1 MCFGCFRGLEI
12 AIAYPRC
19 ASLIAQILTCQLAG
33 AIIFS
38 ANCATAQITPDGT
51 LPNNSTV
58 RLDGNTTII
67 EGGTTRG
74 ANLFHSFSEFSV
86 RNGTTAFFNNLPDI
100 QNILTRVTGKSISN
114 IDGLIRANLNG
125 KANLFLLNPNGIVF
139 GPNGSLDIRG
149 SFVATT
155 ANALQ
160 FGNLGSFS
168 ATNPEAPSSLL
179 TINPSAF
186 LYNQIPTGAIENNS
200 VAPAGPHLA
209 GFDTYGLRV
218 PDGKSLLLIGGN
230 VTMTGGQLNA
240 YGGRIELGGLSAPG
254 SINLAIN
261 GDIFTTQ
268 VPEFFRSDVF
278 LNNGAIANV
287 SYESGGSIAVN
298 ARNIDLF
305 KNSSLNGG
313 IEANLGSATAIAG
326 NITLNAT
333 EAIRIEEQSEIRNQV
348 RTNGIGNA
356 GDINIATDLL
366 SVKGGSGIYTRSL
379 GDHSLQR
386 PGNAGNININ
396 ARGQVSFLD
405 GSFGSTTLEPTEPTG
420 VGKSGDLQIQADSV
434 LVGNG
439 SQLKVSTLGTGNA
452 GNLTIDAA
460 NTVDFYNNSFALSQV
475 EKGEGNGG
483 IIKINTGSLTVA
495 DNSFLSASTIAKGNA
510 GSVKIQARDTVSFA
524 NNSKADTAVQP
535 GGQGNGNDLSIQARS
550 VSVTDGSFLTAGTFG
565 EGNAGNVLIDATD
578 SVLFDGTNSYAASSV
593 GLRDYGV
600 GLGNGGIVKIST
612 GSLQLTN
619 QAILTAESYGKQGN
633 AGNVIIDARDA
644 VSLSDGSSLKTLL
657 GGQIEGKAGNIS
669 ITTGSLSVA
678 SGSSFQADTYGQGD
692 GGNINIQAR
701 DNVSFLTE
709 GGAYTR
715 VQLGANGK
723 GGNIDITT
731 DSLTLSDGSFLAA
744 STLGEGNSGSVTIN
758 AANAVNLSGV
768 SKEGFPG
775 GIYSEVATIQPNSNG
790 GNVNITARSLKVT
803 DGARLATSTNGNGN
817 AGSVNINATDFALF
831 DGVSSNNNRSGAY
844 SLVLPLG
851 TGAANDININTG
863 SLFLQ
868 NGAILSAG
876 TEGEGNAGN
885 INIIAQDMV
894 SIDGASANELPS
906 TIESRVAENAV
917 GNGGNVD
924 VTTRSLFITNG
935 ANLSASTQGDGNAGK
950 INIIAQDIVSSDGAS
965 AKGPSTIESRVA
977 ENAVGN
983 GGDVDVTTRS
993 LFITNGAELSSSSQ
1007 GNGAAGNL
1015 TVNANLIDLD
1025 NRGKISA
1032 DTIAGQGNI
1041 NLNPRDLLLM
1051 RRNSEITTK
1060 ASGNNITGGNITIDG
1075 KNAFVVA
1082 VKDENSNIRADSENF
1097 RGGNVKIN
1105 VAQIFGF
1112 QSPTTSFPLISS
1124 ITAKGATPD
1133 LSGNIQINTFD
1144 TDPSKGLVSLTTD
1157 VVDVAR
1163 LVDDN
1168 ICART
1173 AKSSFTYTGSGG
1185 LPPSPNNTL
1194 NSDAVWED
1202 WRLTAVPK
1210 GREGE
1215 KDKGNSQSLVEIKGE
1230 NNSSRPTQIVEAQG
1244 WIINQNGEV
1253 TLTAYPSTVALHKV
1267 GSSSLG
1273 CQPPIAN

>member
-1 MCFGCFRGLEI
+1 MKKYLRYECFRGLEI
-12 AIAYPRC
+12 AFAKRLRSQSVPKGRSIAYPHC
-19 ASLIAQILTCQLAG
+19 ASLIAQVLTCQFVG

-38 ANCATAQITPDGT
+38 TNCAIAQITPDGT

-58 RLDGNTTII
+58 RLDGNTRII

-86 RNGTTAFFNNLPDI
+86 PNGTTAFFNNLPDI

-114 IDGLIRANLNG
+114 INGLIRANLNG

-160 FGNLGSFS
+160 FGSLGSFS

-230 VTMTGGQLNA
+230 VTMDHGQLNA
-240 YGGRIELGGLSAPG
+240 YGGRIELGGLAAPG

-261 GDIFTTQ
+261 GDTFTTQ
-268 VPEFFRSDVF
+268 VPELSRSDVV

-298 ARNIDLF
+298 ARNIDLL
-305 KNSSLNGG
+305 KGSALNGG
-313 IEANLGSATAIAG
+313 IEANLGSATAKAG

-333 EAIRIEEQSEIRNQV
+333 EATRIEEGSEIRNQV
-348 RTNGIGNA
+348 RTNGSGNA
-356 GDINIATDLL
+356 GDISIATGLL

-379 GDHSLQR
+379 GDHSLLR
-386 PGNAGNININ
+386 PGNAGNINININ

-405 GSFGSTTLEPTEPTG
+405 GSFGSTTLEPTEPTDI
-420 VGKSGDLQIQADSV
+420 GKSGDLQIQANSV

-439 SQLKVSTLGTGNA
+439 SQLKVSTLGTGDA
-452 GNLTIDAA
+452 GNLTIDAR

-483 IIKINTGSLTVA
+483 IIKINTGSLTLN
-495 DNSFLSASTIAKGNA
+495 DNSFLSASTLAKGDA
-510 GSVKIQARDTVSFA
+510 GSVKIQARDNVSFA

-535 GGQGNGNDLSIQARS
+535 GGKGNGNDLSIQARS
-550 VSVTDGSFLTAGTFG
+550 VSVTDGSFLTASTFG

-578 SVLFDGTNSYAASSV
+578 SVRFDGSKSYAASSV
-593 GLRDYGV
+593 GLRDYGE
-600 GLGNGGIVKIST
+600 GSGNGGIVKIST

-619 QAILTAESYGKQGN
+619 QAILTAESYSKEGN
-633 AGNVIIDARDA
+633 AGNIIIDARDT
-644 VSLSDGSSLKTLL
+644 VSLSDGSSIKSLL
-657 GGQIEGKAGNIS
+657 GEQIKGKAGNIS
-669 ITTGSLSVA
+669 ITTGSLLVA

-709 GGAYTR
+709 GGAYSR

-723 GGNIDITT
+723 GGNIDITA

-744 STLGEGNSGSVTIN
+744 STLGQGNSGSVTIN

-790 GNVNITARSLKVT
+790 GNVNITARSLQVT

-817 AGSVNINATDFALF
+817 AGSVNINATDFILF
-831 DGVSSNNNRSGAY
+831 DGVSNNNNRSGAY

-876 TEGEGNAGN
+876 TEGEGNAGK
-885 INIIAQDMV
+885 INLIAQDMV
-894 SIDGASANELPS
+894 SIDGASAKGLPS
-906 TIESRVAENAV
+906 TIES
-917 GNGGNVD
+917 
-924 VTTRSLFITNG
+924 
-935 ANLSASTQGDGNAGK
+935 K
-950 INIIAQDIVSSDGAS
+950 
-965 AKGPSTIESRVA
+965 VA

-1015 TVNANLIDLD
+1015 TVNANLISLD
-1025 NRGKISA
+1025 NRGKISS

-1075 KNAFVVA
+1075 KNAFIVA
-1082 VKDENSNIRADSENF
+1082 LEDENSNIRADSENF

-1112 QSPTTSFPLISS
+1112 QSQRTSFPLISS
-1124 ITAKGATPD
+1124 ITAKGASPD

-1210 GREGE
+1210 EREGE
-1215 KDKGNSQSLVEIKGE
+1215 KDKGNSQSLVGIKGD
-1230 NNSSRPTQIVEAQG
+1230 NNSSRLTQIVEAQG

>member
-1 MCFGCFRGLEI
+1 MSFECFRGLGI
-12 AIAYPRC
+12 ASTYPRC
-19 ASLIAQILTCQLAG
+19 ASLIAQALTCQFAG
-33 AIIFS
+33 AIILS
-38 ANCATAQITPDGT
+38 ANCAIAQITPDAT
-51 LPNNSTV
+51 LPNNSNV
-58 RLDGNTTII
+58 KLNGNTTII
-67 EGGTTRG
+67 EGGTQTG
-74 ANLFHSFSEFSV
+74 SNLFHSFSEFSV
-86 RNGTTAFFNNLPDI
+86 PINGTAFFNNALDV
-100 QNILTRVTGKSISN
+100 QNIISRVTGRQRSDI
-114 IDGLIRANLNG
+114 NG
-125 KANLFLLNPNGIVF
+125 KIQANGIANLFLINPNGIVF
-139 GPNGSLDIRG
+139 GPTGSLSIGG
-149 SFVATT
+149 SFAATT

-160 FGNLGSFS
+160 FGSLGSFS
-168 ATNPEAPSSLL
+168 ATNPEAPSPLL

-186 LYNQIPTGAIENNS
+186 LYNQIPTGAIENYS
-200 VAPAGPHLA
+200 VAAAGLHLA
-209 GFDTYGLRV
+209 NFETFGLRV

-230 VTMTGGQLNA
+230 VTMDHGQLNA
-240 YGGRIELGGLSAPG
+240 YGGRIELAGLSAPG
-254 SINLAIN
+254 SINLAIDGN
-261 GDIFTTQ
+261 IFSTQ
-268 VPEFFRSDVF
+268 VPELSRSDVV

-287 SYESGGSIAVN
+287 AYGSGGSIAIN
-298 ARNIDLF
+298 ARNIDLL
-305 KNSSLNGG
+305 KGSSLNGG
-313 IEANLGSATAIAG
+313 IEGSLGSATAKAG
-326 NITLNAT
+326 NITLGAT
-333 EAIRIEEQSEIRNQV
+333 EAIKIEEQSEIRNQI
-348 RTNGIGNA
+348 RPNGIGNA
-356 GDINIATDLL
+356 GDINITTGLL
-366 SVKGGSGIYTRSL
+366 SVKEGSGIYTRSL
-379 GDHSLQR
+379 GDR
-386 PGNAGNININ
+386 PLGQPANAGNININ
-396 ARGQVSFLD
+396 ARKEVSFLD
-405 GSFGSTTLEPTEPTG
+405 GSFGSTTLESTG

-434 LVGNG
+434 LVGND
-439 SQLKVSTLGTGNA
+439 SQLNVSTLGTGDS
-452 GNLTIDAA
+452 GNLTIDAR
-460 NTVDFYNNSFALSQV
+460 NTVDFYNRSFAFSRV

-483 IIKINTGSLTVA
+483 IIKINTGSLTLTN
-495 DNSFLSASTIAKGNA
+495 NSILDASTIAKGNA
-510 GSVKIQARDTVSFA
+510 GSVKIQARDNVSFA
-524 NNSKADTAVQP
+524 NNSRAVTTVQ
-535 GGQGNGNDLSIQARS
+535 GGGKGNGNDLSIQARS

-565 EGNAGNVLIDATD
+565 EGNAGNVIIDATD
-578 SVLFDGTNSYAASSV
+578 SVRFDGSNSYAASSV
-593 GLRDYGV
+593 GLEGYGE
-600 GLGNGGIVKIST
+600 GLGNAGIVKIST

-619 QAILTAESYGKQGN
+619 QAKLTAESYSKQGN
-633 AGNVIIDARDA
+633 AGDIIIDARDT
-644 VSLSDGSSLKTLL
+644 VSLSDGSSLKSLL
-657 GGQIEGKAGNIS
+657 GEQIKGKAGNIS

-678 SGSSFQADTYGQGD
+678 SGSSLQADTYGQGD
-692 GGNINIQAR
+692 GGYIDIKAR

-723 GGNIDITT
+723 GGNIDITA

-744 STLGEGNSGSVTIN
+744 STLGQGNSGSVTIN

-768 SKEGFPG
+768 NKEGFPG

-817 AGSVNINATDFALF
+817 AGSVNINATDFVLF
-831 DGVSSNNNRSGAY
+831 DGVSSNNKRSGAY
-844 SLVLPLG
+844 SLVLPQG

-863 SLFLQ
+863 SLFLR
-868 NGAILSAG
+868 NGASLSAG
-876 TEGEGNAGN
+876 TEGEGNAGK
-885 INIIAQDMV
+885 INLTAQDMV
-894 SIDGASANELPS
+894 SIDGASANGLPS
-906 TIESRVAENAV
+906 TIES
-917 GNGGNVD
+917 
-924 VTTRSLFITNG
+924 
-935 ANLSASTQGDGNAGK
+935 K
-950 INIIAQDIVSSDGAS
+950 
-965 AKGPSTIESRVA
+965 VA

-1015 TVNANLIDLD
+1015 TVNANLISLD

-1041 NLNPRDLLLM
+1041 NLNPRDLLIM

-1082 VKDENSNIRADSENF
+1082 VEDENSNIRADSENF
-1097 RGGNVKIN
+1097 RGGNVTIN

-1124 ITAKGATPD
+1124 ITATGASPD
-1133 LSGNIQINTFD
+1133 LGGNIQINTFD

-1168 ICART
+1168 VCART

-1215 KDKGNSQSLVEIKGE
+1215 KDKGNLQSLVGIKGE

-1253 TLTAYPSTVALHKV
+1253 ILTAYAPTATPHKV
-1267 GSSSLG
+1267 GSSSSG
-1273 CQPPIAN
+1273 CQSPIAN

>member
-1 MCFGCFRGLEI
+1 MRFGCFRGLEI

-19 ASLIAQILTCQLAG
+19 ASLIAQALSCQFAG
-33 AIIFS
+33 AAIIFS
-38 ANCATAQITPDGT
+38 ANCAIAQITPDGT

-58 RLDGNTTII
+58 KLDGNTRII

-86 RNGTTAFFNNLPDI
+86 PNGTTAFFNNLPDI
-100 QNILTRVTGKSISN
+100 QNILTRVTGNSISH

-125 KANLFLLNPNGIVF
+125 KANLFLLNPNGIIF

-160 FGNLGSFS
+160 FGSLGSFS

-230 VTMTGGQLNA
+230 VTMDHGQLNA
-240 YGGRIELGGLSAPG
+240 YGGRIELAGLAAPG

-268 VPEFFRSDVF
+268 VPELFRSDVV

-287 SYESGGSIAVN
+287 SYESGGSIGVN
-298 ARNIDLF
+298 ARNIDLLKGSAF
-305 KNSSLNGG
+305 NAG
-313 IEANLGSATAIAG
+313 IEANLGSATAKAG

-333 EAIRIEEQSEIRNQV
+333 EATRIEEQSEIRNQV
-348 RTNGIGNA
+348 RTNGSGNA
-356 GDINIATDLL
+356 GDINIATGLL
-366 SVKGGSGIYTRSL
+366 SVKDGSGIYTRSL
-379 GDHSLQR
+379 GDHSLLR

-439 SQLKVSTLGTGNA
+439 SQLKVSTLGTGDA

-495 DNSFLSASTIAKGNA
+495 GNSFLSTSTIAKGDA
-510 GSVKIQARDTVSFA
+510 GSVKIQARDNVSFA
-524 NNSKADTAVQP
+524 NNSKVDTAVQP
-535 GGQGNGNDLSIQARS
+535 GGIGNGNDLSIQARS
-550 VSVTDGSFLTAGTFG
+550 VSVADGSFLTAGTFG
-565 EGNAGNVLIDATD
+565 QGNAGNVLIDAAD
-578 SVLFDGTNSYAASSV
+578 SVRFDGSNSYAASSV
-593 GLRDYGV
+593 GLQGYGE

-619 QAILTAESYGKQGN
+619 QAILTTESYGKEGN
-633 AGNVIIDARDA
+633 AGNIIINARDT
-644 VSLSDGSSLKTLL
+644 VSLSDGSSLKSLL
-657 GGQIEGKAGNIS
+657 GGQIKGKAGNIS

-678 SGSSFQADTYGQGD
+678 SGSSLQADTYGQGD
-692 GGNINIQAR
+692 GGYIDIKAR
-701 DNVSFLTE
+701 DNVSFITE

-715 VQLGANGK
+715 IQLGANGE
-723 GGNIDITT
+723 GGNIGITA

-744 STLGEGNSGSVTIN
+744 STLGQGNSGSVTIN
-758 AANAVNLSGV
+758 AANAINLSGV
-768 SKEGFPG
+768 NKEGFPG

-803 DGARLATSTNGNGN
+803 DGARLATGTNGNGN

-831 DGVSSNNNRSGAY
+831 DGVGSNNNRSGAY
-844 SLVLPLG
+844 SLVSPLG

-863 SLFLQ
+863 SLFLR

-876 TEGEGNAGN
+876 TEGEGNAGK
-885 INIIAQDMV
+885 INLIAQDMV
-894 SIDGASANELPS
+894 SIDGASANGLPS
-906 TIESRVAENAV
+906 TIESKVE
-917 GNGGNVD
+917 
-924 VTTRSLFITNG
+924 
-935 ANLSASTQGDGNAGK
+935 
-950 INIIAQDIVSSDGAS
+950 
-965 AKGPSTIESRVA
+965 

-983 GGDVDVTTRS
+983 GGDVDVTTKS

-1015 TVNANLIDLD
+1015 TANANLISLD

-1041 NLNPRDLLLM
+1041 NLNPKDLLLM

-1082 VKDENSNIRADSENF
+1082 VEDENSNIRADSENF
-1097 RGGNVKIN
+1097 RGGNVTIN

-1124 ITAKGATPD
+1124 ITATGASPD
-1133 LSGNIQINTFD
+1133 LSGNIQINTPD
-1144 TDPSKGLVSLTTD
+1144 TDPSKGLVALTTD

-1215 KDKGNSQSLVEIKGE
+1215 KDKGNLQSLVGIKGE
-1230 NNSSRPTQIVEAQG
+1230 NNSSHPTQIVEAQG

>member
-1 MCFGCFRGLEI
+1 MKKYLRFGCFRGLEI
-12 AIAYPRC
+12 AIA
-19 ASLIAQILTCQLAG
+19 QVLTCQFAG
-33 AIIFS
+33 TIIFS
-38 ANCATAQITPDGT
+38 ANCAIAQITPDGT

-58 RLDGNTTII
+58 KLDGNTRII

-74 ANLFHSFSEFSV
+74 TNLFHSFSEFSV
-86 RNGTTAFFNNLPDI
+86 PNGTTAFFNNLPDI
-100 QNILTRVTGKSISN
+100 QNILTRVTGNSISN

-139 GPNGSLDIRG
+139 GKNGSLDIRG

-160 FGNLGSFS
+160 FGSLGSFS

-186 LYNQIPTGAIENNS
+186 LYNQIPTGAIQNNS

-230 VTMTGGQLNA
+230 VSMDNGQLNA
-240 YGGRIELGGLSAPG
+240 YGGRIELAGLAAPG

-261 GDIFTTQ
+261 GDTFTTQ
-268 VPEFFRSDVF
+268 VPELSRSDVF

-298 ARNIDLF
+298 ARNIDLL
-305 KNSSLNGG
+305 KGSALNGG
-313 IEANLGSATAIAG
+313 IEANLGSVTAKAG

-333 EAIRIEEQSEIRNQV
+333 EATRIEEGSEIRNQV
-348 RTNGIGNA
+348 RTNGSGNA
-356 GDINIATDLL
+356 GDINIATGLL

-379 GDHSLQR
+379 GDHSLLR

-405 GSFGSTTLEPTEPTG
+405 GSFGSTTLEPTEPTDI
-420 VGKSGDLQIQADSV
+420 GKSGDLQIQADSV

-439 SQLKVSTLGTGNA
+439 SQLKVSTLGTGDA
-452 GNLTIDAA
+452 GNLTIDAR

-483 IIKINTGSLTVA
+483 IIKINTDSLTLN
-495 DNSFLSASTIAKGNA
+495 DNSFLSASTLAKGDA
-510 GSVKIQARDTVSFA
+510 GSVKIQAGDTVSFA

-578 SVLFDGTNSYAASSV
+578 SVLFDGSKSYAASSV
-593 GLRDYGV
+593 GLRDYGE
-600 GLGNGGIVKIST
+600 GSGNGGIVKIST

-619 QAILTAESYGKQGN
+619 QAILTAESYGKEGN
-633 AGNVIIDARDA
+633 AGNVIIDARDS
-644 VSLSDGSSLKTLL
+644 VSLSDGSSIKTLL
-657 GGQIEGKAGNIS
+657 GGQIKGKAGNIS
-669 ITTGSLSVA
+669 ISTGSLSVA
-678 SGSSFQADTYGQGD
+678 SGSSFQADTYGEGD
-692 GGNINIQAR
+692 GGNISIKAK
-701 DNVSFLTE
+701 DNVSFITE

-723 GGNIDITT
+723 GGNIDVTA

-744 STLGEGNSGSVTIN
+744 STLGQGNSGSVTIN

-817 AGSVNINATDFALF
+817 AGSVNINATDFVLF

-863 SLFLQ
+863 SLFLR
-868 NGAILSAG
+868 NGGILSAG
-876 TEGEGNAGN
+876 TQGEGNAGK
-885 INIIAQDMV
+885 INLFAQDMV
-894 SIDGASANELPS
+894 SIDGASANGLPS
-906 TIESRVAENAV
+906 TIES
-917 GNGGNVD
+917 
-924 VTTRSLFITNG
+924 
-935 ANLSASTQGDGNAGK
+935 K
-950 INIIAQDIVSSDGAS
+950 
-965 AKGPSTIESRVA
+965 VA

-1007 GNGAAGNL
+1007 GNGTAGNL

-1041 NLNPRDLLLM
+1041 NLNPRNLLLM
-1051 RRNSEITTK
+1051 HRNSEITTK

-1082 VKDENSNIRADSENF
+1082 AANENNNIRADSENF
-1097 RGGNVKIN
+1097 RGGNITIN

-1112 QSPTTSFPLISS
+1112 QSPTTSFPLINS
-1124 ITAKGATPD
+1124 ITATGASSD

-1144 TDPSKGLVSLTTD
+1144 TDPSKGLVSLTAD

-1210 GREGE
+1210 GKEGE
-1215 KDKGNSQSLVEIKGE
+1215 KDKGNSQSLVGIKGE
-1230 NNSSRPTQIVEAQG
+1230 NDSSRPTQIVEAQG

-1253 TLTAYPSTVALHKV
+1253 TLTAYPSTATLQKV